1 MKYKKSD
8 AVEVEYL
15 RDVYDKTK
23 RNKIKNESVM
33 NENEL
38 NTKVG
43 KVHGVLIF
51 GHIEAIIFGHI
62 EAIRFE

>member
-1 MKYKKSD
+1 M
-8 AVEVEYL
+8 
-15 RDVYDKTK
+15 YDKTK

-33 NENEL
+33 HENEL

-51 GHIEAIIFGHI
+51 GHIEAIIFGLI